1 MKCNALY
8 RKPEVQYNVNEAIS
22 EFPCA
27 SVSKRVYVRNLSYEN
42 EFDWHENETIGGTRF
57 HINGFALRLVLK
69 QRFTRTRKCPI
80 VISSSGRK
88 YMCRLLRNVHYYKR
102 RPSCCKER
110 VHWNLRLRVR
120 SFGVIWIKIS
130 DSRSLTS
137 WCIKGTDE
145 SPLVT
150 DSLATLM
157 RRDPSDLGSL
167 IPTRIQIQLKRRTLW
182 GGYSLTTGV
191 CMKLLQSLEFHDKI
205 KFTRTYSVL
214 SLTFPSK

>member
-120 SFGVIWIKIS
+120 SFEVIWTKIS

-145 SPLVT
+145 SPLVQIHWLLWCAVIRVIW
-150 DSLATLM
+150 DHWS
-157 RRDPSDLGSL
+157 RPGS
-167 IPTRIQIQLKRRTLW
+167 R
-182 GGYSLTTGV
+182 SN
-191 CMKLLQSLEFHDKI
+191 
-205 KFTRTYSVL
+205 
-214 SLTFPSK
+214 